1 MIQAKLSKIMTI
13 TYIIIPKK
21 KSNTYIIVN
30 KISNYVVA
38 TSTFN
43 INKTNTYIIVNK
55 ISDYIVA
62 KLTV

>member
-38 TSTFN
+38 TST
-43 INKTNTYIIVNK
+43 V
-55 ISDYIVA
+55 
-62 KLTV
+62 